1 LIDDKNN
8 NYDLLIASITI
19 QHGYAKR
26 MITILRRLSPLFI
39 LIVFIGLAM
48 LLMGTQETPEQKE
61 EAAILTI
68 VDVMTVEQQ
77 TVSLNLPSYGVV
89 NPKYKTQLVTEVQGR
104 LQSISANF
112 VAGGMVKKGEQ
123 LALIEPSDYE
133 ADLMQAEANVA
144 QATAML
150 NEEIARGE
158 VAKIEFKDF
167 DKGVAPELGLRIP
180 QLKKEQANVKSA
192 QAGLAR
198 AKRNLERTVI
208 RAPFDG
214 IIKARKV
221 DLGQYVTL
229 GTNLGELYDTNIA
242 EVRLPLTNSDLAY
255 LESIDNPDTQVT
267 LNASLAGQDIS
278 WEGNIIRS
286 ENVID
291 EQNRMVYLVAEVT
304 DPYLLQARNMNKL
317 PLKYGSFVTAVIKGR
332 TVTGIVSLPRHV
344 VRNDQVAIVK
354 ADNTIEMRSVNIVKS
369 DIDKVYIKDSFTDG
383 ERISTTNVVNLS
395 DGQKVK
401 ILGEGEQ
408 PSPADDV
415 SDDEISPAGVE

>member
-1 LIDDKNN
+1 
-8 NYDLLIASITI
+8 
-19 QHGYAKR
+19 
-26 MITILRRLSPLFI
+26 MITILRRLSPLLI

-68 VDVMTVEQQ
+68 VEVMTVEQQ

-104 LQSISANF
+104 LQSIAPNF

-158 VAKIEFKDF
+158 VAKIEFKEF
-167 DKGVAPELGLRIP
+167 DNGVAPELGLRIP

-198 AKRNLERTVI
+198 AQRNLERTVI

-229 GTNLGELYDTNIA
+229 GTNLGELYDTNTA

-304 DPYLLQARNMNKL
+304 DPYLLQSSTLNKL

-332 TVTGIVSLPRHV
+332 TVSGIVSLPRHV
-344 VRNDQVAIVK
+344 VRNSQVAIVK
-354 ADNTIEMRSVNIVKS
+354 PDNIIEMRSVNIVKS

-401 ILGEGEQ
+401 VLGEGEQ

-415 SDDEISPAGVE
+415 SDDEISTAGAK